1 MVSDNNRSAKWD
13 LITLVVRLHK
23 FWSLLYEERLAI
35 CKGVLQFFGRSLAQ
49 ISGDVRTKSPPTRYH
64 LLAMNERKRTLS
76 KKHDKREDW
85 FKEPVNVTMT
95 RDTKHSCE
103 VFRKKSMQPV
113 EDGECVIHYPNKDSF
128 YPIRFAHDSIIEKA
142 RKLRAGDNLVL
153 LKARFRRPF
162 GRSET
167 QLYVKSFEVT
177 KGD

>member
-1 MVSDNNRSAKWD
+1 MKND
-13 LITLVVRLHK
+13 
-23 FWSLLYEERLAI
+23 
-35 CKGVLQFFGRSLAQ
+35 LQFAEAYFSSLGVALPEFLGTLGQ
-49 ISGDVRTKSPPTRYH
+49 NLSTWYR

-103 VFRKKSMQPV
+103 VFRNKSIQPV

-128 YPIRFAHDSIIEKA
+128 YPIRFAHDSIIERA
-142 RKLRAGDNLVL
+142 RKLRAGDNLIL

-177 KGD
+177 KSD

>member
-1 MVSDNNRSAKWD
+1 MKND
-13 LITLVVRLHK
+13 
-23 FWSLLYEERLAI
+23 
-35 CKGVLQFFGRSLAQ
+35 LQFAEASFSSLGVALPEFLGTLGQ
-49 ISGDVRTKSPPTRYH
+49 NLSTWYR

-103 VFRKKSMQPV
+103 VFRNKSIQPV

-128 YPIRFAHDSIIEKA
+128 YPIRFAHDSIIERA

>member
-1 MVSDNNRSAKWD
+1 MKND
-13 LITLVVRLHK
+13 
-23 FWSLLYEERLAI
+23 
-35 CKGVLQFFGRSLAQ
+35 LQFAEASFSSLGVALPEFLGTLGQ
-49 ISGDVRTKSPPTRYH
+49 NLSTWYR

-76 KKHDKREDW
+76 KKHDKRQDW

>member
-1 MVSDNNRSAKWD
+1 MKND
-13 LITLVVRLHK
+13 
-23 FWSLLYEERLAI
+23 
-35 CKGVLQFFGRSLAQ
+35 LQFAEASFGSLGVALPKFLGTLGQ
-49 ISGDVRTKSPPTRYH
+49 NLSTWYR

-103 VFRKKSMQPV
+103 VFRNKSIQPV

-128 YPIRFAHDSIIEKA
+128 YPIRFAHDSIIERA

-177 KGD
+177 KSD

>member
-1 MVSDNNRSAKWD
+1 MKND
-13 LITLVVRLHK
+13 
-23 FWSLLYEERLAI
+23 
-35 CKGVLQFFGRSLAQ
+35 LQFAEASFSSLGVALPEFLGTLGQ
-49 ISGDVRTKSPPTRYH
+49 NLSTWYR

-103 VFRKKSMQPV
+103 VFRNKSIQPV

-128 YPIRFAHDSIIEKA
+128 YPIRFAHDSIIERA

-177 KGD
+177 KSD

>member
-1 MVSDNNRSAKWD
+1 MKND
-13 LITLVVRLHK
+13 
-23 FWSLLYEERLAI
+23 
-35 CKGVLQFFGRSLAQ
+35 LQFAKASFSSLGVALPRFL
-49 ISGDVRTKSPPTRYH
+49 GTLGTNSPPTRGYRV
-64 LLAMNERKRTLS
+64 LAMNERKRTLS

-103 VFRKKSMQPV
+103 VFRKKSIQPV